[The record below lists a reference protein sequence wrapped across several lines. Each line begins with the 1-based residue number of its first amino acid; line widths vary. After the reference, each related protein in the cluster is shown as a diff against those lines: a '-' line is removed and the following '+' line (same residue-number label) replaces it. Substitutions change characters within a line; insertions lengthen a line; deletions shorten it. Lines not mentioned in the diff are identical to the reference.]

1 MDLNKKLEEL
11 KPQQLNCNVFDV
23 YSYNGLSM
31 QDLLCQFFTKI
42 NECINISNETIDL
55 AKWLVNEGLEIEVV
69 KKLMLWLEDG
79 TLENIINENIFKSLN
94 EKIDIIVNTPHN
106 FMLYSFFERNES
118 PVKTSF
124 YISSDGVGMKKIS
137 GDYKLDARDP
147 SIIYKDGYF
156 YVACTS
162 YNPHDFIVYKSNDLI
177 NWQTFDI
184 NCNLFLGENSIWAP
198 EWFVDDEDIYI
209 ILSKQHGQD
218 YDIDGKLIRS
228 FRPYIIRCNNL
239 EKLTFDTPQPLLL
252 ETSNKIDPHII
263 KHNNVYNLFI
273 KDEYDKFIE
282 HWTSNDLYNWVKV
295 KDQVEEFGQYV
306 EGTFIIKHNNKF
318 YAYNDSFKGDYGY
331 MYCCESDDLY
341 NWSNRQMVSSDG
353 ERLRHGGGISIT
365 DNYCKKV
372 ISNYK
377 DFNINSDKL
386 MRNRIIELNDYASD
400 GVVEDLELIEKATY
414 RVKNNQHITINGV
427 NNKNKV
433 SEFYFILSTNSIGS
447 LTFNTDNSI
456 IDLPSGYKYSAEYG
470 DNDVL
475 IKFIYS
481 EYFGKFKPTT
491 VSNTFLV
498 NKGNLQKEC
507 WKKEVLTTGTYNTL
521 KVEPGV
527 VYSVNGGNDVI
538 INGVSSLTDGA
549 SIFFMLNSATN
560 GSITIN
566 SGSNISVPGGT
577 FVISKENNNND
588 CLIEFIKVNASTF
601 RLRK

>member
-1 MDLNKKLEEL
+1 MKSIEQLKK
-11 KPQQLNCNVFDV
+11 KGLNCNIFSV
-23 YSYNGLSM
+23 YDYDGLTITE
-31 QDLLCQFFTKI
+31 LLCQFFTKI
-42 NECINISNETIDL
+42 NECIDTSNETIDL
-55 AKWLVNEGLEIEVV
+55 AKWLVNEGLEIEVA
-69 KKLMLWLEDG
+69 KKLEKWLIDG
-79 TLENIINENIFKSLN
+79 TLENIINENLFKSLN
-94 EKIDIIVNTPHN
+94 EKINTIINTPHN
-106 FMLYSFFERNES
+106 FMLYTFFERNET

-124 YISSDGVGMKKIS
+124 YISSDGVGLKKIS
-137 GDYKLDARDP
+137 GDYKIDARDP
-147 SIIYKDGYF
+147 SIMYKDGYF
-156 YVACTS
+156 YIASTS
-162 YNPHDFIVYKSNDLI
+162 YNPHDFRIHKSKDLI
-177 NWQTFDI
+177 NWETFDI
-184 NCNLFLGENSIWAP
+184 NCNLYLGVNSVWAP
-198 EWFVDDEDIYI
+198 EWFIDGEDIYI
-209 ILSKQHGQD
+209 TISRQHGKD

-263 KHNNVYNLFI
+263 KHNNIYNLFI

-295 KDQVEEFGQYV
+295 KDNVKEFGQYV
-306 EGTFIIKHNNKF
+306 EGTFIVKHNNKF

-341 NWSNRQMVSSDG
+341 NWSTRQMVSSDG

-386 MRNRIIELNDYASD
+386 MRNRIIELNDYATD

-414 RVKNNQHITINGV
+414 RVKNNQHITIRGV

-433 SEFYFILSTNSIGS
+433 SEFYFILSTNSSGS
-447 LTFNTDNSI
+447 LTFDTNNTI

-481 EYFGKFKPTT
+481 EYFGRFKPLTN
-491 VSNTFLV
+491 SNTFTIEKTQ
-498 NKGNLQKEC
+498 NHTCG
-507 WKKEVLTTGTYNTL
+507 WKRVILNSGTYNDL
-521 KVEPGV
+521 SVEGGV
-527 VYSVNGGNDVI
+527 VYAVNGGSDVV
-538 INGVSSLTDGA
+538 INNVSKGKDGQR
-549 SIFFMLNSATN
+549 IYFLLNSGTT

-566 SGSNISVPGGT
+566 NGANISVPNGQYI
-577 FVISKENNNND
+577 ISKENGNND
-588 CLIEFIKVNASTF
+588 VLIEFVKVKDTVF
-601 RLRK
+601 RMLK